1 MKMGLTVLT
10 VEKGG
15 LLRDAI
21 SLAQSLAKQA
31 IGEDTLSS
39 AQVVLEGKGLCA
51 SPFGQFVHPEGNLLG
66 RVVVDMVVDE
76 NHGAKLRIK
85 A

>member
-10 VEKGG
+10 VEEGG

-21 SLAQSLAKQA
+21 FLAQSLAKQA

-51 SPFGQFVHPEGNLLG
+51 SPFGQFVYPVGDLLG
-66 RVVVDMVVDE
+66 RVVVDMVVDGY
-76 NHGAKLRIK
+76 HGAKLRIK
-85 A
+85 D